1 MSNTNPSITG
11 FNHLAVITA
20 DLDRF
25 TEFWTSVFGLEVF
38 WHEATPAFRHTLLR
52 VAPGTFLHAFEF
64 PGNPNGQGRP
74 EVGGRGHLDHF
85 GVAVADAAA
94 FERLRL
100 ELVELGCSDG
110 TVSTLGPVRSCFF
123 TDPDGMECEIMLV
136 LDPES
141 RELHAPRPLEPAVT
155 TVGTRP

>member
-1 MSNTNPSITG
+1 MPNATPSITG

-38 WHEATPAFRHTLLR
+38 WHETMPAFRHTLLR
-52 VAPGTFLHAFEF
+52 VSAESFVHAFEF
-64 PGNPNGQGRP
+64 PGNPNGHGRP

-85 GVAVADAAA
+85 GLTVTDAAT
-94 FERLRL
+94 FERLRSR
-100 ELVELGCSDG
+100 LVDLGCSDG
-110 TVSTLGPVRSCFF
+110 SVSTLGPVHSCFF

-141 RELHAPRPLEPAVT
+141 RDLHAPQPFEPAVT
-155 TVGTRP
+155 PIGARP